1 MVTENSQKFSGD
13 ESQAFPSAL
22 AGIATSIIS
31 DVYGDRLLGTVGL
44 SSYNTGHV
52 HVLGRALT
60 VKVAAGDNL
69 FIHKA
74 LDLAAPNDILV
85 IDGGGDTSRALV
97 GELMATRA
105 RALGALAFVVDGAI
119 RDLDFF
125 ANNEFLCWAKGVCL
139 RGPYKNGPGQ
149 INVPVVVGGM
159 LVNPGDII
167 CGDRDGLVAI
177 PPHLAE
183 NVAQAAKQKEQLED
197 AKRIQFSSRTTLTSY
212 G

>member
-1 MVTENSQKFSGD
+1 MTH
-13 ESQAFPSAL
+13 AL
-22 AGIATSIIS
+22 ANLATSLIS
-31 DVYGDRLLGTVGL
+31 DAYGDRLLGTVGL

-52 HVLGRALT
+52 QVVGKALT

-69 FIHKA
+69 FVHKA

-85 IDGGGDTSRALV
+85 IDGGGDISRALV

-119 RDLDFF
+119 RDVDFF
-125 ANNEFLCWAKGVCL
+125 INNEFLCWARAVCL

-149 INVPVVVGGM
+149 INIPVVVGGM

-183 NVAQAAKQKEQLED
+183 QVAQAANAKKKLED
-197 AKRIQFSSRTTLTSY
+197 TKRIQFASRTTHSS
-212 G
+212 

>member
-1 MVTENSQKFSGD
+1 LTHL
-13 ESQAFPSAL
+13 L
-22 AGIATSIIS
+22 ANLATSLIS
-31 DVYGDRLLGTVGL
+31 DAYGDRLLGTVGL

-52 HVLGRALT
+52 QVVGKALT

-69 FIHKA
+69 FVHKA

-85 IDGGGDTSRALV
+85 IDGGGDISRALI

-105 RALGALAFVVDGAI
+105 RGLGALAFVVDGAI
-119 RDLDFF
+119 RDVDFF
-125 ANNEFLCWAKGVCL
+125 INNEFLCWARGVCL

-167 CGDRDGLVAI
+167 CGDRDGLIAI

-183 NVAQAAKQKEQLED
+183 QVAQAANEKKQLED
-197 AKRIQFSSRTTLTSY
+197 AKRIQFASIATLPS
-212 G
+212 

>member
-1 MVTENSQKFSGD
+1 LTHL
-13 ESQAFPSAL
+13 L
-22 AGIATSIIS
+22 ANLATSLIS
-31 DVYGDRLLGTVGL
+31 DAYGDRLLGTVGL

-52 HVLGRALT
+52 QVVGKALT

-69 FIHKA
+69 FVHKA

-85 IDGGGDTSRALV
+85 IDGGGDISRALI

-105 RALGALAFVVDGAI
+105 RGLGALAFVVDGAI
-119 RDLDFF
+119 RDVDFF
-125 ANNEFLCWAKGVCL
+125 INNEFLCWARGVCL

-167 CGDRDGLVAI
+167 CGDRDGLIAI

-183 NVAQAAKQKEQLED
+183 QVAQAANEKKQLED
-197 AKRIQFSSRTTLTSY
+197 AKRIQFASRATLPS
-212 G
+212 

>member
-1 MVTENSQKFSGD
+1 MAPENSQKFSRD
-13 ESQAFPSAL
+13 ESHALPFVL

-69 FIHKA
+69 FVHKA
-74 LDLAAPNDILV
+74 LDLAATNDILV
-85 IDGGGDTSRALV
+85 IDGGGDISRALV

-119 RDLDFF
+119 RDVDFF
-125 ANNEFLCWAKGVCL
+125 IKNEFLCWARGVCL

-149 INVPVVVGGM
+149 INVPVAVGGM

-167 CGDRDGLVAI
+167 CGDRDGLIAI

-183 NVAQAAKQKEQLED
+183 HVAQAAKQKEQLEEK
-197 AKRIQFSSRTTLTSY
+197 KRIQYAS
-212 G
+212 

>member
-1 MVTENSQKFSGD
+1 MTHS
-13 ESQAFPSAL
+13 L
-22 AGIATSIIS
+22 ANLATSLIS
-31 DVYGDRLLGTVGL
+31 DAYGDRLLGTVGL

-52 HVLGRALT
+52 QVFGKALT
-60 VKVAAGDNL
+60 VRVAAGDNL
-69 FIHKA
+69 FVHKA

-85 IDGGGDTSRALV
+85 IDGGGDLSRALV

-105 RALGALAFVVDGAI
+105 RGIGALAFVVDGAI
-119 RDLDFF
+119 RDVDFF
-125 ANNEFLCWAKGVCL
+125 INNEFLCWARGVCL

-167 CGDRDGLVAI
+167 CGDRDGLIAI

-183 NVAQAAKQKEQLED
+183 QVAQAANEKKQLED
-197 AKRIQFSSRTTLTSY
+197 AKRIQFASRATLPS
-212 G
+212 

>member
-1 MVTENSQKFSGD
+1 MAPENSQKFSRD
-13 ESQAFPSAL
+13 ESQALHSAL
-22 AGIATSIIS
+22 AEVATSIIS

-74 LDLAAPNDILV
+74 LDLAAPNDILI
-85 IDGGGDTSRALV
+85 IDGGGDISRALV

-119 RDLDFF
+119 RDVDFF
-125 ANNEFLCWAKGVCL
+125 INNEFLCWARGVCL

-149 INVPVVVGGM
+149 LNVPVVVGGM

-167 CGDRDGLVAI
+167 CGDRDGVIAI

-183 NVAQAAKQKEQLED
+183 HVAQAAKQKKQLED
-197 AKRIQFSSRTTLTSY
+197 AKRIQFASKTTLSS
-212 G
+212 

>member
-1 MVTENSQKFSGD
+1 MTHL
-13 ESQAFPSAL
+13 L
-22 AGIATSIIS
+22 ANLATSLIS
-31 DVYGDRLLGTVGL
+31 DAYGDRLLGTVGL

-52 HVLGRALT
+52 QVVGKALT

-69 FIHKA
+69 FVHKA

-85 IDGGGDTSRALV
+85 IDGGGDISRALI

-105 RALGALAFVVDGAI
+105 RGLGALAFVVDGAI
-119 RDLDFF
+119 RDVDFF
-125 ANNEFLCWAKGVCL
+125 INNEFLCWARGVCL

-167 CGDRDGLVAI
+167 CGDRDGLIAI

-183 NVAQAAKQKEQLED
+183 QVAQAANEKKQLED
-197 AKRIQFSSRTTLTSY
+197 AKRIQFASIATLPS
-212 G
+212 

>member
-1 MVTENSQKFSGD
+1 MTH
-13 ESQAFPSAL
+13 AL
-22 AGIATSIIS
+22 ANLATSLIS
-31 DVYGDRLLGTVGL
+31 DAYGDRLLGTVGL
-44 SSYNTGHV
+44 SSYNTGHIQV
-52 HVLGRALT
+52 VGSALT
-60 VKVAAGDNL
+60 VKVSDGDNL
-69 FIHKA
+69 FVHKA

-85 IDGGGDTSRALV
+85 IDGGGDISRALV

-119 RDLDFF
+119 RDVDFF
-125 ANNEFLCWAKGVCL
+125 FNNEFLCWAKGVCL

-167 CGDRDGLVAI
+167 CGDRDGLIAI

-183 NVAQAAKQKEQLED
+183 QVAQAANEKKQLED
-197 AKRIQFSSRTTLTSY
+197 VKRIQFAGRTTVHS
-212 G
+212 

>member
-1 MVTENSQKFSGD
+1 MTHL
-13 ESQAFPSAL
+13 L
-22 AGIATSIIS
+22 ANLATSLIS
-31 DVYGDRLLGTVGL
+31 DAYGDRLLGTVGL

-52 HVLGRALT
+52 QVVGSALT

-69 FIHKA
+69 FVHKA

-85 IDGGGDTSRALV
+85 IDGGGDISRALI

-105 RALGALAFVVDGAI
+105 RGLGALAFVVDGAI
-119 RDLDFF
+119 RDVDFF
-125 ANNEFLCWAKGVCL
+125 INNEFLCWARGVCL

-167 CGDRDGLVAI
+167 CGDRDGLIAI

-183 NVAQAAKQKEQLED
+183 QVAQAANEKKQLED
-197 AKRIQFSSRTTLTSY
+197 AKRIQFASRATLPS
-212 G
+212 

>member
-1 MVTENSQKFSGD
+1 MTHL
-13 ESQAFPSAL
+13 L
-22 AGIATSIIS
+22 ANLATSLIS
-31 DVYGDRLLGTVGL
+31 DAYGDRLLGTVGL

-52 HVLGRALT
+52 QVVGKALT

-69 FIHKA
+69 FVHKA

-85 IDGGGDTSRALV
+85 IDGGGDISRALI

-105 RALGALAFVVDGAI
+105 RGLGALAFVVDGAI
-119 RDLDFF
+119 RDVDFF
-125 ANNEFLCWAKGVCL
+125 INNEFLCWARGVCL

-167 CGDRDGLVAI
+167 CGDRDGLIAI

-183 NVAQAAKQKEQLED
+183 QVAQAANEKKQLED
-197 AKRIQFSSRTTLTSY
+197 AKRIQFASRATLPS
-212 G
+212 